1 MKPECYAAEDTLPD
15 SIPLPML
22 QTIHIEVPGHYG
34 TGYVALPLDKPFGN
48 RWLGHNIAETWA
60 LEGAVQ
66 VMGAVLA
73 SDRHDPA
80 SPEDLCRLHRE
91 FEDVE
96 FKSPLDPSRELRI
109 AVRIH
114 IRFGSVA
121 RGVFVASQGA
131 ALIAAGKLALI
142 GERSL

>member
-15 SIPLPML
+15 SLPLPTL
-22 QTIHIEVPGHYG
+22 QAIHIEVPGHYG
-34 TGYVALPLDKPFGN
+34 TGYVVLPLDKPFRN
-48 RWLGHNIAETWA
+48 RWLGHNITETWT

-73 SDRHDPA
+73 SDRYDPA
-80 SPEDLCRLHRE
+80 LPEDLSRLHRE
-91 FEDVE
+91 FKDVE
-96 FKSPLDPSRELRI
+96 FKLPLDPSLELRI

-114 IRFGSVA
+114 IRFDSVA
-121 RGVFVASQGA
+121 QGIFVASQGA

-142 GERSL
+142 GERSP